1 MKKIALLFLAMLLPM
16 LASAATTT
24 FQVGGISYETLG
36 NDPQAVMV
44 ISGNSKYSG
53 DVAIPATVTYNG
65 KTYTVKSIGQW
76 AFWECTDLKSI
87 VLPEGL
93 VEIDNSSFS
102 GCTGL
107 KAITFPSSLKIIW
120 GPAYSNQAG
129 AFSGCTGLRSIYF
142 PADMKT
148 SQLYDVSIGN
158 ASFYGCTS
166 LKTIYI
172 AGSETLMGM
181 YDVFGDCTSVTDFV
195 SCTQNPKLAYVDA
208 RSFQGFVETANLVV
222 PDGKKTE
229 YQESNE
235 WYLFK
240 HIFER
245 SSYTKA
251 FAVVTAT
258 QGGKVAYSSEDVA
271 IGTQVWGIT
280 KGQSASFNI
289 TPADGHRLQKLLK
302 DGQDV
307 SSSVSNGKYT
317 ISNVQTDFTL
327 EAFFVEGT
335 EPQPQPQP
343 TTLDKGTAKLSIEA
357 FDIKAGETKTMLID
371 MLNPEDQVTMVQF
384 DLHLPDGLSIATGD
398 DAIDIAGRTTW
409 KKHTLTSNTTNGIT
423 RLLLYSGTNDVIEGT
438 SGAIISIKL
447 IASSSFNGGDI
458 KLENQLM
465 TTPVLVE
472 SKPTTYTYNI
482 KGESVN
488 PNPNPPVGDGESY
501 VAYNDGILTFYC
513 DNLRNSRKGST
524 YRMNILYEPPLWLEH
539 KGTITKAVFDPSF
552 INARPITTDYWFQG
566 CSYLKDIEGIGYLN
580 TSDVQDMGWMFEG
593 CTNLTSLD
601 VSNFNTANVKYMA
614 RMFYKCSSLSSLNVS
629 KFDTRNVTRMDEMF
643 CYCSNLSSLDVSNF
657 DTGNVTHMHSMFNGC
672 SSLTSLDVS
681 NFNTSNVTYMVGMFS
696 DCSSLT
702 SLDVSGFDTRN
713 VTNMGSLF
721 NGCSS
726 LTRLDVSRFDTRNVT
741 DTGLA
746 QMFRKCSN
754 LASLDVSN
762 FDTRN
767 VTSLRN
773 LFMSCVN
780 LTNVIFGNQF
790 TSNESVDVGDAFY
803 GCTKLSKVTFT
814 GDIPASMNS
823 KFFEGVGTANAP
835 AKLNVPKQYEAN
847 FAAKFDGNKF
857 YGGYFLLSND
867 NQGNARIEMTFQ
879 VLNAVDGIVY
889 SNEPWVKVTWKNLG
903 ETVFEGSVWYY
914 CRRKLEDGEWSDIY
928 RSGGTGIPLN
938 PGEDTYIKTGFTY
951 PKFDDGIYKWE
962 WGYEDE
968 NENSVSMG
976 TTITDVRGNDRY
988 WAIWLDGDIMTTYC
1002 DESDLDFSHVE
1013 GLKAFIA
1020 TDYNAATSEVKM
1032 QRISDAAAGTG
1043 LLLVGQS
1050 GCYLAERVTSASTY
1064 SSNMLVG
1071 VLGDGKRIEPV
1082 EDGFA
1087 NYIFRDGIQLFIIAG
1102 DSGYS
1107 LVSDNEAY
1115 LRIPSQEAGNTQTIT
1130 PVSDD
1135 PIFNGVQYVVSDGQ
1149 PFDVYS
1155 LSGTMVKKGTRSL
1168 ESLPKGVYIVNGRKF
1183 VKK

>member
-24 FQVGGISYETLG
+24 FQVGGISYETLE

-53 DVAIPATVTYNG
+53 DVVIPATVTYSG
-65 KTYTVKSIGQW
+65 KTYIVKSIGQW

-181 YDVFGDCTSVTDFV
+181 YDVFGDCISVTDFV

-343 TTLDKGTAKLSIEA
+343 TTQDKGTAKLSIEA

-423 RLLLYSGTNDVIEGT
+423 RLLLYSGTNDVIEGN

-447 IASSSFNGGDI
+447 VASSSFNGGDI

-472 SKPTTYTYNI
+472 SKPATYTYNI
-482 KGESVN
+482 KGDS
-488 PNPNPPVGDGESY
+488 
-501 VAYNDGILTFYC
+501 
-513 DNLRNSRKGST
+513 
-524 YRMNILYEPPLWLEH
+524 EP
-539 KGTITKAVFDPSF
+539 
-552 INARPITTDYWFQG
+552 Q
-566 CSYLKDIEGIGYLN
+566 
-580 TSDVQDMGWMFEG
+580 
-593 CTNLTSLD
+593 
-601 VSNFNTANVKYMA
+601 
-614 RMFYKCSSLSSLNVS
+614 
-629 KFDTRNVTRMDEMF
+629 
-643 CYCSNLSSLDVSNF
+643 
-657 DTGNVTHMHSMFNGC
+657 
-672 SSLTSLDVS
+672 
-681 NFNTSNVTYMVGMFS
+681 
-696 DCSSLT
+696 
-702 SLDVSGFDTRN
+702 
-713 VTNMGSLF
+713 
-721 NGCSS
+721 
-726 LTRLDVSRFDTRNVT
+726 
-741 DTGLA
+741 
-746 QMFRKCSN
+746 
-754 LASLDVSN
+754 
-762 FDTRN
+762 
-767 VTSLRN
+767 
-773 LFMSCVN
+773 
-780 LTNVIFGNQF
+780 
-790 TSNESVDVGDAFY
+790 
-803 GCTKLSKVTFT
+803 
-814 GDIPASMNS
+814 
-823 KFFEGVGTANAP
+823 
-835 AKLNVPKQYEAN
+835 NVPVEITCK
-847 FAAKFDGNKF
+847 
-857 YGGYFLLSND
+857 
-867 NQGNARIEMTFQ
+867 
-879 VLNAVDGIVY
+879 VLNAMDGIVY
-889 SNEPWVKVTWKNLG
+889 YSTPYVKIACKNISDKD
-903 ETVFEGSVWYY
+903 FEGKVWENFHKQLENGEWFKNWRGSGSRWPLKPGESLWRGTGYT
-914 CRRKLEDGEWSDIY
+914 LEDGVY
-928 RSGGTGIPLN
+928 MV
-938 PGEDTYIKTGFTY
+938 
-951 PKFDDGIYKWE
+951 E
-962 WGYEDE
+962 WGYEED
-968 NENSVSMG
+968 NGNIVSIG
-976 TTITDVRGNDRY
+976 STIIEVKSHECYR
-988 WAIWLDGDIMTTYC
+988 AIWMDYEIDNGIMKPFC
-1002 DESDLDFSHVE
+1002 DDDNLDFSHTE
-1013 GLKAFIA
+1013 GLKAYIA
-1020 TDYNAATSEVKM
+1020 IDYNASTCEVQMK
-1032 QRISDAAAGTG
+1032 QVSDAAAGTG
-1043 LLLVGQS
+1043 LLLVGES
-1050 GCYLAERVTSASTY
+1050 GCYLAERTNSASTY
-1064 SSNMLVG
+1064 STNMLVG
-1071 VLGDGKRIEPV
+1071 VLGEPLGHSRKIYPYDG
-1082 EDGFA
+1082 DYT
-1087 NYIFRDGIQLFIIAG
+1087 NYIYNQWYRTPIQKFILTWE
-1102 DSGYS
+1102 SGANM
-1107 LVSDNEAY
+1107 DNNEAY
-1115 LRIPSQEAGNTQTIT
+1115 LRIPSQAAGDTQTIT

-1135 PIFNGVQYVVSDGQ
+1135 PIFDGVQYVVSEDQ